1 MARKLLPLFFLCQY
15 LSLIAQSDSIDL
27 KNFKIMVIPY
37 LESDEKIGTKLKQNP
52 TLRLAIANLQ
62 DALLSKRLKI
72 IDFDAKYKKYE
83 QDKAL
88 KDPNSDTKAL
98 FVEYASP
105 DIFVEIEIN
114 HVECGDGT
122 RKSRVRLKTYI
133 TATSDLIADKVV
145 DSNCF
150 VREAD
155 ILSLVKN
162 AFNKSMDSF
171 VESLQQSLSET
182 SQTGYQPLQLHI
194 TITDSSGYDFNSVV
208 AAPQGSS
215 VEYPMPLSNAIS
227 LWMYKNPTEI
237 KAFSSPSNSSQS
249 LIFEEIKIPLFDR
262 NGRVYPQNLFV
273 LNFWSFLNSLN
284 LGENTLKKIKASHS
298 TVNRTVYIN
307 LN

>member
-1 MARKLLPLFFLCQY
+1 MTRRLLIAFFLCQHLGAY
-15 LSLIAQSDSIDL
+15 AQSEKIDI
-27 KNFKIMVIPY
+27 KNFKVMVIPY
-37 LESDEKIGTKLKQNP
+37 LESEEKIGSKLKQNP
-52 TLRLAIANLQ
+52 NLRLAIANLQ
-62 DALLSKRLKI
+62 DVLLSKSLKV

-88 KDPNSDTKAL
+88 KDPNSDIKAL

-122 RKSRVRLKTYI
+122 RKVRVRLKTYI

-155 ILSLVKN
+155 VLSLVKN
-162 AFNKSMDSF
+162 AFNKSLDSF
-171 VESLQQSLSET
+171 VESLQQSLSEI
-182 SQTGYQPLQLHI
+182 SETGYQPLQLHI
-194 TITDSSGYDFNSVV
+194 TITDNSGYDFNSVV

-227 LWMYKNPTEI
+227 MWMYKNPTEI
-237 KAFSSPSNSSQS
+237 KTFSSPSNSPQL
-249 LIFEEIKIPLFDR
+249 LIFEEIKIQLFDR

-284 LGENTLKKIKASHS
+284 LGENTLKKIKSSHS